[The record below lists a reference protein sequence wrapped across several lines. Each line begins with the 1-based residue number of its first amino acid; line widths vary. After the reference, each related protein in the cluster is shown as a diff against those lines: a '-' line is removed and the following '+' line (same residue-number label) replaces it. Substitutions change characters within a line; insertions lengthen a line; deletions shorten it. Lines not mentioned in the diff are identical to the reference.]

1 MFMADV
7 FVELHRTNTNH
18 GSVLKEYYARYLTDI
33 RKNSQSTVKHY
44 FDALN
49 NISRRLKEKS
59 LVRENIYEV
68 ADIDTLFQFRDI
80 LYSDPDFLQAN
91 ERGRRMYSAGLNN
104 YCRFASGEGFS
115 EIAEK
120 IKTFDVPVSKD
131 QNLTITKTIWK
142 RSGVLRM
149 QAFELANYKCEL
161 NDEHKT
167 FIAESTH
174 KPYMEGHHA
183 LPMSLQ
189 DQFPVSLDVYSN
201 IICLC
206 PLCHRKIHYGV
217 ENEKKFMLD
226 IIYAK
231 RSLRLARSGI
241 KMSQD
246 EFVHFANHTF

>member
-1 MFMADV
+1 MADV
-7 FVELHRTNTNH
+7 FIELDRKNANQ
-18 GSVLKEYYARYLTDI
+18 GSILKEYYARYLTDI

-68 ADIDTLFQFRDI
+68 ADIDTLFQLRDI
-80 LYSDPDFLQAN
+80 LYSDLDFIQAN

-104 YCRFASGEGFS
+104 YCRFASGDGFS

-120 IKTFDVPVSKD
+120 IKTFDVPVPKD

-142 RSGVLRM
+142 RSGVLRT

-161 NDEHKT
+161 NREHET
-167 FIAESTH
+167 VIAESTN

-189 DQFPVSLDVYSN
+189 DQFSVSLDVYSN
-201 IICLC
+201 IVCLC
-206 PLCHRKIHYGV
+206 PLCHRKIHYGM
-217 ENEKKFMLD
+217 ENEKKIMLD
-226 IIYAK
+226 SIYVK
-231 RSLRLARSGI
+231 RSSRLAKSGI
-241 KMSQD
+241 RMSQD
-246 EFVHFANHTF
+246 EFVRFANHTF

>member
-7 FVELHRTNTNH
+7 FIELHRENANH
-18 GSVLKEYYARYLTDI
+18 GSILKEYYARYLTDI

-68 ADIDTLFQFRDI
+68 ADIDTLFQLRDI
-80 LYSDPDFLQAN
+80 LYSDPDFIQAN

-142 RSGVLRM
+142 RSGVLRT

-161 NDEHKT
+161 NSEHET

-189 DQFPVSLDVYSN
+189 DQFSVSLDVYSN
-201 IICLC
+201 IVCLC

-217 ENEKKFMLD
+217 ENEKRIMLD
-226 IIYAK
+226 SIYAK
-231 RSLRLARSGI
+231 RSSRLAKSGI
-241 KMSQD
+241 RMSQD
-246 EFVHFANHTF
+246 EFVRFANHTI

>member
-7 FVELHRTNTNH
+7 FIGLDRKNANH
-18 GSVLKEYYARYLTDI
+18 GSILKEYYARYLNDI

-68 ADIDTLFQFRDI
+68 ADIDTLFQLRDI
-80 LYSDPDFLQAN
+80 LYSDLDFIQAN

-104 YCRFASGEGFS
+104 YCRFASGDGFS

-120 IKTFDVPVSKD
+120 IKTFDVPVPKD

-142 RSGVLRM
+142 RSGVLRT
-149 QAFELANYKCEL
+149 QAFELNR
-161 NDEHKT
+161 EHET
-167 FIAESTH
+167 FIAESTN

-189 DQFPVSLDVYSN
+189 DQFSVSLDVYSN
-201 IICLC
+201 IVCLC
-206 PLCHRKIHYGV
+206 PLCHRKIHYGM
-217 ENEKKFMLD
+217 ENEKKIILD
-226 IIYAK
+226 SIYAK
-231 RSLRLARSGI
+231 RSSRLAKSGI
-241 KMSQD
+241 RMSQD
-246 EFVHFANHTF
+246 EFVRFANHMF

>member
-1 MFMADV
+1 M
-7 FVELHRTNTNH
+7 
-18 GSVLKEYYARYLTDI
+18 
-33 RKNSQSTVKHY
+33 
-44 FDALN
+44 
-49 NISRRLKEKS
+49 KEKS

-68 ADIDTLFQFRDI
+68 ADIDTLFQLRDI
-80 LYSDPDFLQAN
+80 LYSDLDFIQAN

-142 RSGVLRM
+142 RSGVLRT

-161 NDEHKT
+161 NSEHET

-189 DQFPVSLDVYSN
+189 DQFSVSLDVYSN
-201 IICLC
+201 IVCLC

-217 ENEKKFMLD
+217 ENEKRIMLD
-226 IIYAK
+226 SIYAK
-231 RSLRLARSGI
+231 RSSRLAKSGI
-241 KMSQD
+241 RMSQD
-246 EFVHFANHTF
+246 EFVRFANHTI

>member
-1 MFMADV
+1 MADILIEKYGKSV
-7 FVELHRTNTNH
+7 DHV
-18 GSVLKEYYARYLTDI
+18 SVLKEYYARYLTDV

-59 LVRENIYEV
+59 LVQENIYEI
-68 ADIDTLFQFRDI
+68 ADIDTLFQLRDI
-80 LYSDPDFLQAN
+80 LYSDPDFLQAD

-120 IKTFDVPVSKD
+120 IKTFDIPVSKD
-131 QNLTITKTIWK
+131 KNLTITKTIWK
-142 RSGVLRM
+142 RSGVLRT

-161 NDEHKT
+161 NGEHET

-189 DQFPVSLDVYSN
+189 DRFTVSLDVYSN
-201 IICLC
+201 IVCLC
-206 PLCHRKIHYGV
+206 PLCHRKLHYGLT
-217 ENEKKFMLD
+217 EEKTPMLD
-226 IIYAK
+226 IIYSK
-231 RSLRLARSGI
+231 RSLRLSKSGI
-241 KMSQD
+241 EISRNDFMKLSCG
-246 EFVHFANHTF
+246 E

>member
-1 MFMADV
+1 MADV
-7 FVELHRTNTNH
+7 FIELDRKNANQ
-18 GSVLKEYYARYLTDI
+18 GSILKEYYARYLTDI

-68 ADIDTLFQFRDI
+68 ADIDTLFQLRDI
-80 LYSDPDFLQAN
+80 LYSDLDFIQAN

-104 YCRFASGEGFS
+104 YCRFASGDGFS

-120 IKTFDVPVSKD
+120 IKTFDVPVPKD

-142 RSGVLRM
+142 RSGVLRT

-161 NDEHKT
+161 NREHET
-167 FIAESTH
+167 FIEESTN

-189 DQFPVSLDVYSN
+189 DQFSVSLDVYSN
-201 IICLC
+201 IVCLC
-206 PLCHRKIHYGV
+206 PLCHRKIHYGM
-217 ENEKKFMLD
+217 ENEKKIMLD
-226 IIYAK
+226 SIYVK
-231 RSLRLARSGI
+231 RSSRLAKSGI
-241 KMSQD
+241 RMSQD
-246 EFVHFANHTF
+246 EFVRFANHTF

>member
-1 MFMADV
+1 MADV
-7 FVELHRTNTNH
+7 FIELDRKNANH
-18 GSVLKEYYARYLTDI
+18 GSILKEYYARYLTDI

-59 LVRENIYEV
+59 LVRENIY
-68 ADIDTLFQFRDI
+68 
-80 LYSDPDFLQAN
+80 DFIQAN

-104 YCRFASGEGFS
+104 YCRFASGDGFS

-120 IKTFDVPVSKD
+120 IKTFDVPVPKD

-142 RSGVLRM
+142 RSGVLRT

-161 NDEHKT
+161 NREHET
-167 FIAESTH
+167 FIAESTN

-189 DQFPVSLDVYSN
+189 DQFSVSLDVYSN
-201 IICLC
+201 IVCLC
-206 PLCHRKIHYGV
+206 PLCHRKIHYGM
-217 ENEKKFMLD
+217 ENEKKIMLD
-226 IIYAK
+226 SIYAK
-231 RSLRLARSGI
+231 RSSRLAKSGI
-241 KMSQD
+241 RMSQD
-246 EFVHFANHTF
+246 EFVRFANHTF